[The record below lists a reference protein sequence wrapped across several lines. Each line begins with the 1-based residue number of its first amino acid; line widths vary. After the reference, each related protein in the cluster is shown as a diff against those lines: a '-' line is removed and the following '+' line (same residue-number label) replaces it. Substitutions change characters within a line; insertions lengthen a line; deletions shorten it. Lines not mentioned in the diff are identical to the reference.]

1 MSKGVLISKS
11 IEFNWVQLNL
21 TAEVVKVEYIMVLIP
36 LTPALIS
43 PNAAGSLWLRP
54 GWHLVPYVVHYY

>member
-1 MSKGVLISKS
+1 MWKGVIISKS
-11 IEFNWVQLNL
+11 IEFNWVQLTL

-36 LTPALIS
+36 LTLALIS

-54 GWHLVPYVVHYY
+54 KWHLVSYIVHYY